1 MTSHAGAVAGRL
13 ARGAALALA
22 GAVLLAGCTGE
33 RNYGIGPASN
43 AEPIPLKRSLGGRGT
58 ADAPPV
64 GGGGGAGAGDATGS
78 GGGITGSG
86 PGSF

>member
-1 MTSHAGAVAGRL
+1 MMGDAGTGGRTVRGAV
-13 ARGAALALA
+13 LALA
-22 GAVLLAGCTGE
+22 GVVLLVGCTGE

-43 AEPIPLKRSLGGRGT
+43 AEPVPLKRSLGGRGT

-64 GGGGGAGAGDATGS
+64 GGGGGAGASDATGS

-86 PGSF
+86 AGSL